1 MTIRILNILCAIAS
15 LALGFRSSS
24 YLRMQYRDGRPSL
37 MLNSMKKYPFSKNYH
52 EHYLKR
58 LNSRNLTEQHHH
70 ILNPRFFPPQEN
82 EDEEEEEKEDIAA
95 KLLEKIFKNI
105 QQDQDD
111 DEEPEERQISPPHQ
125 GLHGPPHNKRG
136 GFRVIMDKETFERL
150 SRPVEDRPASH
161 KSENFEVISQSP
173 ITFKDVGGYDN
184 IKKELEQCI
193 DILTNYKKYES
204 FNIRVPKGLILEGP
218 PGNGKTLL
226 AKALA
231 GEAKTAFIS
240 VSGSE
245 FQEKYVGVG
254 ASRIRELFKLAK
266 ENIPCIVFID
276 EIDAVG
282 RKRSQDSDTAG
293 NERDNTLNELL
304 VALDGFK
311 NTSGVFLI
319 GATNRA
325 DLLDNALLRPGRVD
339 KRIFISNPDL
349 ATRRAILNI
358 HIQGKPHDSSVI
370 LEDIV
375 EITNGL
381 SGAQIEN
388 LVNEAMLH
396 ALRANHTQFTNDDLE
411 VVMNKMMVG
420 WQPNEHQFT
429 KSMVDQ
435 IAIHELGHAVVGLL
449 SKHHSKMTK
458 VVINLSAPKSPA
470 YTVFESSNTNILT
483 REALFEHLM
492 ILLAGRIA
500 EEVFYGISV
509 STGAINDF
517 EEALKLAERM
527 ICYYGMGKNLIYPS
541 NSEKYKEIIDTEVT
555 ALINEAYG
563 YAEFLIRNSK
573 DMIQEGAEL
582 LKQHKIVKS
591 ETLIELMNSKYKSM
605 LNLKI

>member
-1 MTIRILNILCAIAS
+1 MTIQVMNIVCIIAS
-15 LALGFRSSS
+15 IVSGFHRSV
-24 YLRMQYRDGRPSL
+24 YVRPH
-37 MLNSMKKYPFSKNYH
+37 MLTKATMYTNNNEKKYPFSKHYH
-52 EHYLKR
+52 EHYVKR
-58 LNSRNLTEQHHH
+58 LNSRNITEQSNH
-70 ILNPRFFPPQEN
+70 ILNPNLFRSE
-82 EDEEEEEKEDIAA
+82 EDDDEKGEDIAA
-95 KLLEKIFKNI
+95 KLLEKLFREINNPSS
-105 QQDQDD
+105 DGAD
-111 DEEPEERQISPPHQ
+111 DESENAPEQPSTPPH
-125 GLHGPPHNKRG
+125 HKKRSG
-136 GFRVIMDKETFERL
+136 GFRVVMDKETFERL
-150 SRPVEDRPASH
+150 SRPAPIDNGPSQSSK
-161 KSENFEVISQSP
+161 KSENFEVITQSP
-173 ITFKDVGGYDN
+173 VSFKDVGGYEN
-184 IKKELEQCI
+184 IKQELEQCI
-193 DILTNYKKYES
+193 DILSNYKKYQPY
-204 FNIRVPKGLILEGP
+204 NIRVPKGLIFEGP

-240 VSGSE
+240 VSGAE

-254 ASRIRELFKLAK
+254 ASRVRELFKLAK
-266 ENIPCIVFID
+266 DNIPCIVFID
-276 EIDAVG
+276 EIDALG
-282 RKRSQDSDTAG
+282 RKRSKDGEISG

-325 DLLDNALLRPGRVD
+325 DLLDEALIRPGRVD
-339 KRIFISNPDL
+339 KRIYIGNPDTS
-349 ATRRAILNI
+349 TRRAILNI
-358 HIQGKPHDSSVI
+358 HSRGKPHDETVI
-370 LEDIV
+370 MEDII

-396 ALRANHTQFTNDDLE
+396 ALRYDRTQFTNDDLE

-470 YTVFESSNTNILT
+470 YTVFESSNANILT

-555 ALINEAYG
+555 TLINEAYG

-591 ETLIELMNSKYKSM
+591 ETLVELMNLKYKSM

>member
-1 MTIRILNILCAIAS
+1 MTIQIVNILCIIAS
-15 LALGFRSSS
+15 FVSGFHRSA
-24 YLRMQYRDGRPSL
+24 YVRPH
-37 MLNSMKKYPFSKNYH
+37 MLTKATMYTNDMKKHPFSKHYH
-52 EHYLKR
+52 EHYIKR
-58 LNSRNLTEQHHH
+58 LNSRNITEQSNH
-70 ILNPRFFPPQEN
+70 ILNPNPFRSN
-82 EDEEEEEKEDIAA
+82 EEDTDDEKGEDIAA
-95 KLLEKIFKNI
+95 KLLEKIF
-105 QQDQDD
+105 
-111 DEEPEERQISPPHQ
+111 RQINNPDSDDSENAENDGQYPLTPPH
-125 GLHGPPHNKRG
+125 HKKRG
-136 GFRVIMDKETFERL
+136 GFRVVMDKETFERL
-150 SRPVEDRPASH
+150 SRPTPTDDDSRSQSSK
-161 KSENFEVISQSP
+161 KSENFEVITQSP
-173 ITFKDVGGYDN
+173 ISFKDVGGYEN
-184 IKKELEQCI
+184 IKQELEQCI
-193 DILTNYKKYES
+193 DILSNYKKYQPY
-204 FNIRVPKGLILEGP
+204 NIRVPKGLIFEGP

-254 ASRIRELFKLAK
+254 SSRVRELFKLAK
-266 ENIPCIVFID
+266 DNIPCIVFID
-276 EIDAVG
+276 EIDALG
-282 RKRSQDSDTAG
+282 RKRSKDGDTSG

-325 DLLDNALLRPGRVD
+325 DLLDEALIRPGRVD
-339 KRIFISNPDL
+339 KRIYIGNPDTS
-349 ATRRAILNI
+349 TRRAILNI
-358 HIQGKPHDSSVI
+358 HSRGKPHDETVNM
-370 LEDIV
+370 EDII

-396 ALRANHTQFTNDDLE
+396 ALRFNRTQFTNDDLE

-470 YTVFESSNTNILT
+470 YTVFESYNTNILT

-555 ALINEAYG
+555 TLINEAYG

-591 ETLIELMNSKYKSM
+591 ETLVELMNLKYKSM